1 MSNYLIKNA
10 NLVNEGK
17 IQKADVFIKDEI
29 IEKIYFHNNK
39 HPLTELTDK
48 DKTIIDAKGL
58 YLIPGIIDDHVHFR
72 EPGLTHKADI
82 LSESKAAVA
91 GGVTSYMEMPNTIP
105 NTTTNNLLED
115 KFKLASEKSFAN
127 YSFYVGATND
137 NIDEISKVDTKNVC
151 GIKVFMG
158 SSTGNMLVDDNS
170 ILKEIFSINN
180 LPIAAHCEDEE
191 IIKKNTILYKDKY
204 GDNIHPRFHKDIRS
218 EEACYKASSK
228 AIDLATK
235 YNARLHILHISTA
248 KEIELFT
255 NSVPLKQKR
264 ITAEACPHHLWFDS
278 DAYETKGT
286 LIKLNPSIKTTKDKE
301 SLLQALLDN
310 KIDLIGTDH
319 APHKLDEKQNSY
331 FNAASGT
338 PSIQFALL
346 IMLELYHQKKISF
359 EKIVEKMCH
368 APADCFNISKRG
380 YIKEGYFADMVLID
394 LNKSWTLEKIDI
406 RSKCAWSPF
415 EGQIFNSKVTH
426 TFVNGHLAYNNGIID
441 HSFRGKRLTFNR

>member
-17 IQKADVFIKDEI
+17 IQKADVL
-29 IEKIYFHNNK
+29 IEDGKIGKICYHNEK
-39 HPLTELTDK
+39 HPLPENTDK

-82 LSESKAAVA
+82 LSESKAAIA

-115 KFKLASEKSFAN
+115 KFKLASEKSLAN
-127 YSFYVGATND
+127 YSFYIGATND
-137 NIDEISKVDTKNVC
+137 NIDEISKANAKKVC

-170 ILKEIFSINN
+170 ILKEIFSLNN

-191 IIKKNTILYKDKY
+191 IINKNTILYKDKY

-218 EEACYKASSK
+218 KEACYKASSK

-235 YNARLHILHISTA
+235 HNTRLHILHISTA

-255 NSVPLKQKR
+255 NAIPLKQKR
-264 ITAEACPHHLWFDS
+264 ITAEVCPHHLWFDS

-301 SLLQALLDN
+301 ALLKALLNN

-319 APHKLDEKQNSY
+319 APHNLNEKQNSY
-331 FNAASGT
+331 FNSASGT
-338 PSIQFALL
+338 PSIQFSLL
-346 IMLELYHQKKISF
+346 IMLELYHQKKISL

-394 LNKSWTLEKIDI
+394 LNKSWTLGITDI
-406 RSKCAWSPF
+406 ISKCAWSPF

-426 TFVNGHLAYNNGIID
+426 TFVNGHLAYNNGTID
-441 HSFRGKRLTFNR
+441 EAFRGKRLIFNR